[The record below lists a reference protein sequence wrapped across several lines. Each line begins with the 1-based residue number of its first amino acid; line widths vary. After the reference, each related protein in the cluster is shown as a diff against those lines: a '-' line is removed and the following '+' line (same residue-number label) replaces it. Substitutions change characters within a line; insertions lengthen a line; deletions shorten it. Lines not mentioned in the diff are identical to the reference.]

1 MKRYDVIYIRLFK
14 AVTLV
19 ISSVVLILVTMCSVY
34 GYDEDKENVQDEIYD
49 SQYQLSGADTL
60 IDELPK
66 DVKQS
71 LEKLGV
77 TSADWKQLNSLSVL
91 DVVGNIL
98 DDIEKQ
104 SITPINCM
112 VKILGVLMLV
122 SLVNSVK
129 SSIASSTLTGVLD
142 SVAVL
147 SVSIVLIIPLCETIE
162 YSATVIKLSAD
173 FMFAFVPIMTA
184 IIIAMGQSLQG
195 AGNYTTVMTA
205 GTVVSMISKNVLVP
219 LLNTF
224 LGISVVS
231 GISNKVNLKGFCEL
245 INKIIK
251 WVLTFTMS
259 IFTAVLTM
267 QSIVTASVDSAG
279 TKATRFAI
287 SSFVPLVGGAL
298 SEAYQT
304 VRGCMGMLKSGVGV
318 FSILATA
325 TIYIPAIISCV
336 LWLVSINIS
345 VAMADVFD
353 MGKLS
358 TLLKSITTVLNVTI
372 AVLLCCMMIFIV
384 SSAVMLMAGG
394 IS

>member
-1 MKRYDVIYIRLFK
+1 MKKSDVIYKRLFK
-14 AVTLV
+14 AVIV
-19 ISSVVLILVTMCSVY
+19 AMFSVLLILLFIFPVY
-34 GYDEDKENVQDEIYD
+34 GDDESKESVQDEIYD
-49 SQYQLSGADTL
+49 SEYQLSGADTL
-60 IDELPK
+60 INELPK
-66 DVKQS
+66 DVRQN
-71 LEKLGV
+71 LEKLGI
-77 TSADWKQLNSLSVL
+77 TSPNWKQLNSLSFF

-98 DDIEKQ
+98 DNVEKQ

-129 SSIASSTLTGVLD
+129 SSIASSALTGVLD

-147 SVSIVLIIPLCETIE
+147 SVSIILIIPLCETIE
-162 YSATVIKLSAD
+162 YSATVIRLSAD

-195 AGNYTTVMTA
+195 VGNYTTVMTA
-205 GTVVSMISKNVLVP
+205 GTVVSMISKNILVP

-245 INKIIK
+245 INKVIK

-325 TIYIPAIISCV
+325 TIYVPAIISCV

-372 AVLLCCMMIFIV
+372 AVLLCCMMIFII